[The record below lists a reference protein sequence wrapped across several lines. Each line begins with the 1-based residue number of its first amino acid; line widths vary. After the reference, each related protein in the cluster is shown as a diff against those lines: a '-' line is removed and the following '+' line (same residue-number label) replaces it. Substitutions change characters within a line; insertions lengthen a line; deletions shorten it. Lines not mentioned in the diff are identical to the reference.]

1 MAPAAYLMEPPEGQV
16 RTLVNPPSSAGGV
29 LPCGIAT
36 TAIALIVVGL
46 RIFTRKV
53 VVKGV
58 LGIDDCKFVWFI
70 DMEGKLTE
78 LSRSMHS
85 WHVLLVYLPWYLL
98 NTYVTSP
105 SPTNTAC
112 TSDIQQS

>member
-1 MAPAAYLMEPPEGQV
+1 MAPTTYLMEPPEGQV

-36 TAIALIVVGL
+36 TAIALIVVTL

-58 LGIDDCKFVWFI
+58 LGIDDCESIKFV
-70 DMEGKLTE
+70 DM
-78 LSRSMHS
+78 
-85 WHVLLVYLPWYLL
+85 
-98 NTYVTSP
+98 
-105 SPTNTAC
+105 
-112 TSDIQQS
+112 